1 MVKTIEEL
9 IGYKDKVFEL
19 QEELIRQRSLTAG
32 DIAGAPATV
41 SETPDGTDTRPASAA
56 PSELTHGDR
65 ILFDR
70 MNHEILARRLF
81 LSHDFSKTF
90 LMAEFRVPAYKF
102 SAFFKEYAG
111 CTFSQY
117 IHNCR
122 LDYAVRL
129 MRENPSWSLEAI
141 AKAARM
147 STSSFYSQFKKRFGM
162 SPADFRRGESA
173 AAPDED

>member
-1 MVKTIEEL
+1 MRNTIIIPAAVFLILAALFIERMLRYNRTVSKKNRAIIKTIEEL

-19 QEELIRQRSLTAG
+19 QEELIRQRSLTSG
-32 DIAGAPATV
+32 DIAGTPSAEAEALDGAGISPAAP
-41 SETPDGTDTRPASAA
+41 A

-65 ILFDR
+65 MLFDR

-81 LSHDFSKTF
+81 LNPDFSKTF
-90 LMAEFRVPAYKF
+90 LIAEFCIPAYKF

-129 MRENPSWSLEAI
+129 MREN
-141 AKAARM
+141 
-147 STSSFYSQFKKRFGM
+147 YS
-162 SPADFRRGESA
+162 
-173 AAPDED
+173 